1 MKNIATHFVRPYSTM
16 KGVYKSMKISELL
29 RHGAENA
36 LSAATLC
43 RLAETTPR
51 GLRHYIAS
59 ERAAGAEIL
68 YQPGGH
74 GGYFL
79 PSLDVEQA
87 HRERLAFYNVMR
99 SRALGTF
106 KTLRPVARSLGVPV
120 GQLAFDLADCESDEG
135 ENENGRD

>member
-1 MKNIATHFVRPYSTM
+1 
-16 KGVYKSMKISELL
+16 MKISNFL

-51 GLRHYIAS
+51 GLRHHIAA
-59 ERAAGAEIL
+59 ERAAGIEIL

-79 PSLDVEQA
+79 PSLDAEQA
-87 HRERLAFYNVMR
+87 QQERLAFYRVMKA
-99 SRALGTF
+99 RAICTF
-106 KTLRPVARSLGVPV
+106 KTLRPVAQSLGIPA
-120 GQLAFDLADCESDEG
+120 GQLAFDLSVSGEEG
-135 ENENGRD
+135 RA